1 MGVRVCLLSVGVQ
14 VDLLVGGKPAVGLN
28 KGGRLHFQPYLRKKG
43 DEVHH
48 ENLESKDRHKVRGG
62 GSWSR
67 TRRTHYCFNK
77 EPLSSYLETP
87 GKGVLV
93 GGSSRQE

>member
-1 MGVRVCLLSVGVQ
+1 MRVCLLSVGVQ

-62 GSWSR
+62 GVEHVELITGS
-67 TRRTHYCFNK
+67 TRH
-77 EPLSSYLETP
+77 PLVHTWRRREGCACGRVVST
-87 GKGVLV
+87 
-93 GGSSRQE
+93 RMT